1 MFSLTSGLARPAIV
15 SVQSN
20 MNISRAE
27 QSVIKHNMEEYRLQ
41 QIRLEK
47 QRNEDYRKVV
57 ETRQVERIIAE
68 RVSRNLR
75 LDLDR
80 GRHIDVEC

>member
-1 MFSLTSGLARPAIV
+1 
-15 SVQSN
+15 

-27 QSVIKHNMEEYRLQ
+27 QSVIKHNLEQYQLD

-47 QRNEDYRKVV
+47 QRTEEYAKKI
-57 ETRQVERIIAE
+57 EERRIDQMIAD

-75 LDLDR
+75 LDLDK
-80 GRHIDVEC
+80 GRHIDLEC